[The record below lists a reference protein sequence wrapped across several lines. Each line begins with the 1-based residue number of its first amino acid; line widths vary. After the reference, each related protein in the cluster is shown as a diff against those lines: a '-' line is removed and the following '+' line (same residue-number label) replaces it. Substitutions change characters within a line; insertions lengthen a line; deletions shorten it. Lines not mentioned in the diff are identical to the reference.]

1 MYKIYNDENILVAEG
16 DTLSVSTE
24 ELLEGNGYTIKHY
37 TQEFR
42 KEENLSETKIKE
54 LEIEKKKLHKIIEHF
69 AFQNNVNNNFIKDL
83 INTNDKELN
92 I

>member
-16 DTLSVSTE
+16 DTLSVSTQ
-24 ELLEGNGYTIKHY
+24 ELLEGNGYTIEHY
-37 TQEFR
+37 KQEFR
-42 KEENLSETKIKE
+42 KEENLSETKIEE
-54 LEIEKKKLHKIIEHF
+54 LETEKKKLHKIIEHF
-69 AFQNNVNNNFIKDL
+69 AFQNNFNNNFIKDL